1 MPGARRPLRPGP
13 RRPLGLA
20 SLAPRRALAWQVWE
34 GEGYADY
41 YGRLHGQVLLL
52 FEGAAPPAA
61 PAAATEALL
70 LHGCTTEAVPPEE
83 GDEAWELS
91 ISDAEGEIYSVG
103 LADEGA
109 QGAWLEALAGS
120 ARPQPIAR
128 ATHILLKHQGSRRLA
143 SWRDPDGVQIKQRT
157 EADARRQL
165 LAWKRSIERGLKEMG
180 ELAQEHSDCD
190 TAEQARH
197 TP

>member
-1 MPGARRPLRPGP
+1 MPGARRPLRPRP

-20 SLAPRRALAWQVWE
+20 SLAPRRAPAWQVWE

-165 LAWKRSIERGLKEMG
+165 LAWKRSIERGLKEIG

>member
-1 MPGARRPLRPGP
+1 MGCSYER
-13 RRPLGLA
+13 LGQF
-20 SLAPRRALAWQVWE
+20 W
-34 GEGYADY
+34 
-41 YGRLHGQVLLL
+41 
-52 FEGAAPPAA
+52 PAA
-61 PAAATEALL
+61 RLF
-70 LHGCTTEAVPPEE
+70 
-83 GDEAWELS
+83 S
-91 ISDAEGEIYSVG
+91 
-103 LADEGA
+103 
-109 QGAWLEALAGS
+109 
-120 ARPQPIAR
+120 R

-165 LAWKRSIERGLKEMG
+165 LAWKRSIERGLKEIG